1 MGLQNTQLVEK
12 FLFFGDGNND
22 SYMYPLSRLHAVIH
36 DSDTTIEIYFKSA
49 TDPAVVA
56 NDKVTLTIA
65 SGSEKTVM
73 QAIADACA
81 DAFSNSMIVIADNVN
96 QVYLNSN
103 ITDVALTLGT

>member
-22 SYMYPLSRLHAVIH
+22 SYMYPLSKLHSVIH

-103 ITDVALTLGT
+103 ITDVALTLGA

>member
-65 SGSEKTVM
+65 SGSEKIVM

-103 ITDVALTLGT
+103 ITDLALTLGA

>member
-103 ITDVALTLGT
+103 ITDLALTLGT